1 MAALSAR
8 SRPSAAPTLLVA
20 LAALGCAGCG
30 GGQDLPRG
38 SSPVPVCTPLPSV
51 SLVLEGK
58 AAVFE
63 LSDLA
68 EPTDVVERDG
78 YLVISARA
86 AGEIPELAIAFQ
98 HVVTDAGFD
107 IAGTDDEGFEAEVFF
122 ARGNTAAGQVVLSE
136 SACPGLVEVRISV
149 LDDPAVLPDVP
160 GAPPSATA
168 TP

>member
-1 MAALSAR
+1 
-8 SRPSAAPTLLVA
+8 
-20 LAALGCAGCG
+20 
-30 GGQDLPRG
+30 
-38 SSPVPVCTPLPSV
+38 VP
-51 SLVLEGK
+51 LVLEGK
-58 AAVFE
+58 AAAFE

-122 ARGNTAAGQVVLSE
+122 ARGNIAAGQVVLSE
-136 SACPGLVEVRISV
+136 SACPGLVEVKISV

-160 GAPPSATA
+160 GTPPSATA